1 MDKRKLKF
9 KSLHKNLISSQ
20 VSSTSDIY
28 ETRSLIEQLPKN
40 NSTLLAGKVFSTQSE
55 NKSSNNDIFLHEIH
69 KKKLNEKSRKRKSS
83 NHDTSKYDSDNDIGF
98 PLAESTILKK
108 RRDDCSTIR
117 NEYETNKHTNLSN
130 VSIMLE
136 KNINTNST
144 INCKF
149 IEFLYESG
157 IKLNSDAPHILCKDV
172 IIVQKKMKE
181 LLNSKKYKK
190 IELITLM
197 EKYFENEQNFKN
209 ALIDMELFIDG
220 EISNILYSSSLI
232 KILLQVSELHPE
244 IYNSLFSKLNEA
256 VLIACYN

>member
-172 IIVQKKMKE
+172 IIVQKKNE
-181 LLNSKKYKK
+181 R
-190 IELITLM
+190 IT
-197 EKYFENEQNFKN
+197 
-209 ALIDMELFIDG
+209 
-220 EISNILYSSSLI
+220 
-232 KILLQVSELHPE
+232 
-244 IYNSLFSKLNEA
+244 
-256 VLIACYN
+256 